1 MSFGIHWQ
9 IYFQLIK
16 INEANKY
23 DLNINKSKEWE
34 LSQSIPLRYLLS
46 AYHSLTFQH
55 MTNKMAMNEK
65 EKTVYQFQVG
75 YMLNPEL
82 NINRE
87 FK

>member
-46 AYHSLTFQH
+46 AYHSLTF
-55 MTNKMAMNEK
+55 
-65 EKTVYQFQVG
+65 
-75 YMLNPEL
+75 
-82 NINRE
+82 
-87 FK
+87 